1 MDQQCDMSAV
11 CMYVGITPISLLPQ
25 DAECKATEC
34 RTGRAGGLG
43 HQRDECPFGAQ
54 HYMLTAFW
62 HVHRLSKIW
71 CFWPGYLISL
81 T

>member
-11 CMYVGITPISLLPQ
+11 CMYVGIRPISLLPQ

-43 HQRDECPFGAQ
+43 HQHDACLFGA
-54 HYMLTAFW
+54 
-62 HVHRLSKIW
+62 
-71 CFWPGYLISL
+71 
-81 T
+81 